1 MNMNKK
7 DFTKWT
13 RKEFESLPT
22 PQNFTNEEVGEV
34 DSLVILPCKHYHDSG
49 FRCMEFVTI
58 QKGEPTYRLSGC
70 SDVLHLSGIG
80 GYNVGAGYFDEKKL
94 NQRCKTRFVPLNGWC
109 VDCLPTSGLLRIFCD
124 KKMYVGSSLSSF
136 EIYFKED

>member
-22 PQNFTNEEVGEV
+22 PKSFTNEEVGEV
-34 DSLVILPCKHYHDSG
+34 DSLIILPCKHYHYSG

-70 SDVLHLSGIG
+70 SDILVFENMPDYI
-80 GYNVGAGYFDEKKL
+80 KI
-94 NQRCKTRFVPLNGWC
+94 
-109 VDCLPTSGLLRIFCD
+109 DCLPTSGLLRIFCD
-124 KKMYVGSSLSSF
+124 KKIYVGSSLSSF